1 MLLGSVFPN
10 VLAEVSAPARNA
22 NVAALAAQYIR
33 VYQVESSCHEINSVI
48 RFCGAA
54 EKTGRV
60 PVTRVA
66 KALFALQHA
75 GLEGRMRITF
85 ELFDSDRSGRIDEQE
100 LYEILKV
107 RLFSIRAQV
116 DITSYCA
123 YLDMRRC
130 R

>member
-1 MLLGSVFPN
+1 MCLHGS
-10 VLAEVSAPARNA
+10 
-22 NVAALAAQYIR
+22 
-33 VYQVESSCHEINSVI
+33 
-48 RFCGAA
+48 A

-60 PVTRVA
+60 PVTSVA

-107 RLFSIRAQV
+107 HPLAVGALLTIACKPASLGMHCC
-116 DITSYCA
+116 S
-123 YLDMRRC
+123 
-130 R
+130 